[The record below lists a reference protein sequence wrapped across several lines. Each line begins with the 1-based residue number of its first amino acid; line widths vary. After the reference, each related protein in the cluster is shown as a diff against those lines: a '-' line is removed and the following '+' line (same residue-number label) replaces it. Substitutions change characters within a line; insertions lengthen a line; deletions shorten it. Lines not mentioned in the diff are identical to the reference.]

1 MTDDL
6 LDEKLPDIPAGYVQ
20 MNWTQG
26 FGRQI
31 GPLYERNE
39 PGGGYRRGFLVS
51 EHHTNGMRN
60 CHGGMLMSFADMA
73 FGLPISLKVRRF
85 WVTVR
90 LLTDFISS
98 AKVGDFV
105 EGTGEIVG
113 EEDDLYTVRGRI
125 WTGERT
131 IMTGTGVFKAL
142 GERPR
147 AAQAA
152 AAGGA
157 A

>member
-6 LDEKLPDIPAGYVQ
+6 LDEKLPEIPAGYVQ

-31 GPLYERNE
+31 GPLYERIVDEND
-39 PGGGYRRGFLVS
+39 YTRAFLVG
-51 EHHTNGMRN
+51 EHHTNGMKN
-60 CHGGMLMSFADMA
+60 CHGGMLMAFADMA
-73 FGLPISLKVRRF
+73 FGHAISLKVRRF

-98 AKVGDFV
+98 AKIGDFV

-113 EEDDLYTVRGRI
+113 EEDDLFTVRGRI
-125 WTGERT
+125 WVGDAT
-131 IMTGTGVFKAL
+131 IMTGTAVFKAL
-142 GERPR
+142 GPRPEKP
-147 AAQAA
+147 AWIKV
-152 AAGGA
+152 GA
-157 A
+157 DA